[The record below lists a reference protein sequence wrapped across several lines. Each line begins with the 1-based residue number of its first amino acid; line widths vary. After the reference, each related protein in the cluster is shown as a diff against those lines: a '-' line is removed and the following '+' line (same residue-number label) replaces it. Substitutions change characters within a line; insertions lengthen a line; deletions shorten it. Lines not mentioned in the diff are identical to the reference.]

1 MQKGFSF
8 DLTTLVTDDKRVEEY
23 EKQLA
28 EDERIAKQKGYE
40 ASGVPE
46 KFWKESFETFSAES
60 EKDKAVYDKV
70 KQFSE
75 KPANRVLILCGENGN
90 GKSHLAS
97 AVTRVCG
104 GEYIL
109 SSMLCVK
116 YDSATGYKADMT
128 REQILLHYSKIKMLV
143 IDECCKYF
151 LDENLEKFLLM
162 QIIIM
167 RYENNLPTVLVTNAN
182 KQAFIQFLG
191 KAVYDRFTEVCTTVE
206 FDGASKRKGLRND
219 TPATTRVSA

>member
-1 MQKGFSF
+1 MGEPIYAGIDF
-8 DLTTLVTDDKRVEEY
+8 DLPTMTVESEQRVAEY
-23 EKQLA
+23 EA
-28 EDERIAKQKGYE
+28 ELRKAEEEKKQKLYE
-40 ASGVPE
+40 QSGVPE
-46 KFWKESFETFSAES
+46 KFYHESFDTFSTES
-60 EKDKAVYDKV
+60 EKDKAGYDKV

-128 REQILLHYSKIKMLV
+128 REQVLLHYSKIKMLV

-191 KAVYDRFTEVCTTVE
+191 KAVYDRFTEVCTTLE
-206 FDGASKRKGLRND
+206 FNGVSKRKSLRGE
-219 TPATTRVSA
+219 

>member
-1 MQKGFSF
+1 MHEGLKF
-8 DLTTLVTDDKRVEEY
+8 DLSTLVTDEKKVEEY
-23 EKQLA
+23 ERQLEENERLA
-28 EDERIAKQKGYE
+28 EQKSFE

-46 KFWKESFETFSAES
+46 KFWKESFETFSTDS
-60 EKDKAVYDKV
+60 EKDIVVYDTV
-70 KQFSE
+70 KKFAE
-75 KPANRVLILCGENGN
+75 NPANRVLILCGENGN

-128 REQILLHYSKIKMLV
+128 REQILLHYSKVKMLV

-191 KAVYDRFTEVCTTVE
+191 KAVYDRFTEVCTTLE
-206 FDGASKRKGLRND
+206 FTEISKRKSLR
-219 TPATTRVSA
+219 SA

>member
-1 MQKGFSF
+1 MHEGISF
-8 DLTTLVTDDKRVEEY
+8 DFSEIIEDEQRVAEY
-23 EKQLA
+23 EKQL
-28 EDERIAKQKGYE
+28 EENEQEEKQKKYE
-40 ASGVPE
+40 SSGVPE
-46 KFWKESFETFSAES
+46 KFWKESFETFLTNTD
-60 EKDKAVYDKV
+60 KDKAVYDTV

-97 AVTRVCG
+97 SVTRVCG

-116 YDSATGYKADMT
+116 YDSATGYKAEMT
-128 REQILLHYSKIKMLV
+128 REQILLHYSKVKMLV

-162 QIIIM
+162 LIIIM

-182 KQAFIQFLG
+182 KQVFIQFLG

-206 FDGASKRKGLRND
+206 FDGASKRKELRK
-219 TPATTRVSA
+219 

>member
-1 MQKGFSF
+1 MHEGISF
-8 DLTTLVTDDKRVEEY
+8 DLSEIIEDDQRVSQY
-23 EKQLA
+23 EKQL
-28 EDERIAKQKGYE
+28 EENERLSKQKRYE

-46 KFWKESFETFSAES
+46 KFWKESFETFSTES

-70 KQFSE
+70 KQFSD

-128 REQILLHYSKIKMLV
+128 REQVLLHYSKVKMLV

-167 RYENNLPTVLVTNAN
+167 RYENNLPTVLVTNAI

-191 KAVYDRFTEVCTTVE
+191 KAVYDRFTQVCTTIE
-206 FDGASKRKGLRND
+206 FDGASKRKELRND
-219 TPATTRVSA
+219 TPATT

>member
-1 MQKGFSF
+1 MHEGFSF
-8 DLTTLVTDDKRVEEY
+8 DFSEIVEDEQRVAEY
-23 EKQLA
+23 EKQL
-28 EDERIAKQKGYE
+28 EENERNVRQKKYE
-40 ASGVPE
+40 SSGVPE
-46 KFWKESFETFSAES
+46 KFWNESFETFSTES
-60 EKDKAVYDKV
+60 EKDKTVYDAV
-70 KQFSE
+70 KRFAE

-128 REQILLHYSKIKMLV
+128 REQILLHYSKVKMLV

-167 RYENNLPTVLVTNAN
+167 RYENNLPTVLVSNAN
-182 KQAFIQFLG
+182 KEAFIKFLG
-191 KAVYDRFTEVCTTVE
+191 RACFDRLTQVGTTLE
-206 FDGASKRKGLRND
+206 FNGVSKRKSLR
-219 TPATTRVSA
+219 SA

>member
-1 MQKGFSF
+1 MHEGISF
-8 DLTTLVTDDKRVEEY
+8 DLSEIIEDDQRVSQY
-23 EKQLA
+23 EKQL
-28 EDERIAKQKGYE
+28 EENELLSKQRKYE
-40 ASGVPE
+40 SSGVPE
-46 KFWKESFETFSAES
+46 KFWKESFETFSTES

-128 REQILLHYSKIKMLV
+128 REQVLLHYSKIKMLV

-167 RYENNLPTVLVTNAN
+167 RYENNLPTVLGTNAN

-191 KAVYDRFTEVCTTVE
+191 KAVYDRLTEVCTTIE
-206 FDGASKRKGLRND
+206 FNEESKRKFAREEYVK
-219 TPATTRVSA
+219 PA